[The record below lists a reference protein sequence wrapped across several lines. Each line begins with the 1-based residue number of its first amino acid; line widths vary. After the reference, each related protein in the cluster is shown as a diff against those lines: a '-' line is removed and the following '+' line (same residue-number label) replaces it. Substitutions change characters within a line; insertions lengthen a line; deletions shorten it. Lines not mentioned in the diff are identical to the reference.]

1 MQNLIYLILIV
12 LSAGAGWAAGNWSG
26 KDAKAALVAAQK
38 LGEEA
43 TVARDRIQAESDNK
57 LKLIS
62 AEREAEVKQLR
73 TNFDAQTVGFNQK
86 LAERDN
92 RILALNKT
100 ASAERQTAAALKGQL
115 VNAKSPEERNTLLAK
130 IAEAEGRAKKAE
142 TESIGVDCSKRE
154 VPAYLLADLRVGA
167 P

>member
-12 LSAGAGWAAGNWSG
+12 LSAGAGWTAGNWSG

-43 TVARDRIQAESDNK
+43 TAARDRIQAESDNK

-62 AEREAEVKQLR
+62 AEREAEVKTLR
-73 TNFDAQTVGFNQK
+73 TNFDAQTVGFNLK
-86 LAERDN
+86 LADRDK

-100 ASAERQTAAALKGQL
+100 ASSERQAAADLKVQL
-115 VNAKSPEERNTLLAK
+115 ANAKSPEERNALLTK

-167 P
+167 Q

>member
-12 LSAGAGWAAGNWSG
+12 LSAGAGWMAGNWSG

-38 LGEEA
+38 VGEEA
-43 TVARDRIQAESDNK
+43 VVARDRIQAEADNK

-62 AEREAEVKQLR
+62 AEREAEVKTLR

-86 LAERDN
+86 LADRDN

-100 ASAERQTAAALKGQL
+100 ASAERQTAADLKLQL
-115 VNAKSPEERNTLLAK
+115 ANAKSPEERNALQAR
-130 IAEAEGRAKKAE
+130 IAEAEGRARKAE

-154 VPAYLLADLRVGA
+154 VPAYLLADLRVVA

>member
-12 LSAGAGWAAGNWSG
+12 LSAGAGWTAGNWSG

-43 TVARDRIQAESDNK
+43 TAARDRIQAEADNK

-73 TNFDAQTVGFNQK
+73 TSFDAQTVGFNQK

-100 ASAERQTAAALKGQL
+100 ARTERQTAQDLKLQL
-115 VNAKSPEERNTLLAK
+115 AGAKSPEERDALQAR
-130 IAEAEGRAKKAE
+130 IAEAERRATKAE